1 MRYSSLTF
9 PMLASICILFAGC
22 DGKPAEDA
30 KDGGDSTAATTGP
43 QEVRIVKGENGPAYP
58 DAKLTVISPA
68 PNAVVTG
75 DSMMVRVDLKGVDLA
90 SPTAGEQSKGI
101 AYSKDGQHIHV
112 IIDDKPYMA
121 MYKQDSF
128 MVGGLSE
135 GVHTLRAFP
144 SRSWHES
151 IKTPGAFVVHT
162 FYVKKKTGDPVVKD
176 GEPLLT
182 YSRPKGE
189 YKAEE
194 SKQILL
200 DFYLSNAE
208 LGAGKYKVVASIDG
222 QAKDSIT
229 EWLPY
234 MIEGLAAG
242 EHTVKLELVG
252 PNGQVVPGPYNTV
265 ERKIKVLAPGEAPAA
280 PAAAA
285 PAGTAPMQHDT
296 GMKMTEG
303 AKGHDTSAMKTT
315 PGDTSAKAK

>member
-1 MRYSSLTF
+1 
-9 PMLASICILFAGC
+9 MLASIGIVLAGC
-22 DGKPAEDA
+22 NSKPADETKGA
-30 KDGGDSTAATTGP
+30 DSGATATTGP
-43 QEVRIVKGENGPAYP
+43 AEVRIIKGENGPAYP
-58 DAKLTVISPA
+58 DAKLTVTSPA
-68 PNAVVTG
+68 PNQVVTG

-151 IKTPGAFVVHT
+151 IKTPGAFVAHT
-162 FYVKKKTGDPVVKD
+162 FYVKKKTGTPVLVD
-176 GEPLLT
+176 GQPLLT
-182 YSRPKGE
+182 YSRPKGD
-189 YKAEE
+189 YKAEDA
-194 SKQILL
+194 KQILL

-208 LGAGKYKVVASIDG
+208 LGADKFKVIASIDG
-222 QAKDSIT
+222 QVKDTIT
-229 EWLPY
+229 EWMPY
-234 MIEGLAAG
+234 LIEGLAAG

-252 PNGQVVPGPYNTV
+252 PDGKVVPGAFNTA

-280 PAAAA
+280 AAA
-285 PAGTAPMQHDT
+285 PMAHDSS
-296 GMKMTEG
+296 MKM
-303 AKGHDTSAMKTT
+303 HDSSMKMHDSAMKKH
-315 PGDTSAKAK
+315 DSAMKKHDSDMKMPKGAKSGK